1 MISTRVHGII
11 DYATAAL
18 LILSPYLFGFA
29 TGGIEHW
36 IVEIVGVALLGM
48 SLLTRYELAVKRV
61 IPLGTHLAAD
71 MAAGALL
78 AVSPWLFGFADII
91 WWPHLLIGLMEIVV
105 ALMTRRVTE
114 YDIEGRP

>member
-1 MISTRVHGII
+1 MISTRLHGVI

-48 SLLTRYELAVKRV
+48 SLLTRYELSVAKV
-61 IPLGTHLAAD
+61 ISLGTHLAVD
-71 MAAGALL
+71 LAAGVLL
-78 AVSPWLFGFADII
+78 ALSPWLFGFADVI
-91 WWPHLLIGLMEIVV
+91 WWPHLLIGLMEIAVS
-105 ALMTRRVTE
+105 LLTRRVPDTAV
-114 YDIEGRP
+114 